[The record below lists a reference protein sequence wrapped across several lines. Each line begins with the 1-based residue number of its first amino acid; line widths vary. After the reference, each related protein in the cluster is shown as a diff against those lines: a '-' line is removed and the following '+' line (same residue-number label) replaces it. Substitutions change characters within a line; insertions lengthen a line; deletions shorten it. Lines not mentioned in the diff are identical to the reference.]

1 MEFSEI
7 TLNSKYLFD
16 KYLKKHD
23 PQISELTFTNFFR
36 LEVLLQIQICSHSRP
51 LMCHSGSR
59 QRRAICDDASGRSI

>member
-23 PQISELTFTNFFR
+23 PQISELTFTNFSPGGIITDSDM
-36 LEVLLQIQICSHSRP
+36 QS
-51 LMCHSGSR
+51 
-59 QRRAICDDASGRSI
+59 